1 MINYINNIDRGQKIG
16 EIISI
21 VFLCAIVPFLYTNY
35 TIDPVLH
42 PRFVAW
48 TIFLIGLT
56 IIAFISNRSDALND
70 TLVIQKYH
78 LLLVG
83 FVIISLLSI
92 FKAVNVS
99 EAVAN
104 VDATLDNGS
113 GSEVDLVLNLSN
125 NYSIQTELA
134 ESPNPYTLSLVL
146 YLSSG
151 ASYSLDN
158 LAQK

>member
-1 MINYINNIDRGQKIG
+1 MINYINNIDKGQKIG

-48 TIFLIGLT
+48 TIFLIGSMS
-56 IIAFISNRSDALND
+56 IYFICNRSDSLND

-83 FVIISLLSI
+83 FVIISLVSI

-99 EAVAN
+99 EATFDFLKN
-104 VDATLDNGS
+104 FCFLISFIIFFNF
-113 GSEVDLVLNLSN
+113 
-125 NYSIQTELA
+125 
-134 ESPNPYTLSLVL
+134 
-146 YLSSG
+146 
-151 ASYSLDN
+151 
-158 LAQK
+158 K